1 MLAEFYYVYIYTI
14 VVAPNQVSEEGQSA
28 EEMIRSIYFWYSS
41 YISADTDEQKEDA
54 IKGYGFFLKQLVDN
68 QDERNIRKLYLN
80 HAIMHFHNNK
90 EGTVFVALLYMHIIW
105 RSVKCLWRA
114 KVFKGLHRT

>member
-1 MLAEFYYVYIYTI
+1 M
-14 VVAPNQVSEEGQSA
+14 VAPNQVSEEGQSA

-80 HAIMHFHNNK
+80 HAISIFTIIRK
-90 EGTVFVALLYMHIIW
+90 GQYLLRFLYMHIIW